1 MKQGIVRLEV
11 GETKNDEGRTVY
23 LDEEL
28 KELFEKAID
37 NKTVTFTVEPLPVD
51 EMPVVITLSEFM
63 RRMKDMSATGGG
75 GMGMWNMP
83 EQLNA
88 VINGNHPLIS
98 KIIEAKREDKKS
110 RLARQ
115 AYDLGLLAQN
125 MLSGS
130 DTAPL

>member
-1 MKQGIVRLEV
+1 
-11 GETKNDEGRTVY
+11 
-23 LDEEL
+23 
-28 KELFEKAID
+28 
-37 NKTVTFTVEPLPVD
+37 
-51 EMPVVITLSEFM
+51 
-63 RRMKDMSATGGG
+63 MSATGGG

-88 VINGNHPLIS
+88 VINGNHPMVN

-130 DTAPL
+130 GLTDFIKRSVDIASK